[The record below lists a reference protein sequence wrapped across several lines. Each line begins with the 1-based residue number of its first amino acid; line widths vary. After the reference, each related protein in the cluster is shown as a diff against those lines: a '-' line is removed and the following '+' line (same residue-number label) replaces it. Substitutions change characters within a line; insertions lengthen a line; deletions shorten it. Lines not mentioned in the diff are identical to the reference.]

1 MVCCVVTQE
10 LELEKAALG
19 MLQRENEAKGGK
31 GGEEKKE
38 HIYNVE
44 AIHER
49 LEDISRVDL
58 LPWEE
63 TLVCTSSEAAEMPSS
78 SVHDDLE
85 RELSFYN
92 QVRGRRR

>member
-1 MVCCVVTQE
+1 MGGYSSDSEDTSVDEEE

-19 MLQRENEAKGGK
+19 MLQRESQEKSQGR
-31 GGEEKKE
+31 GEQKKE
-38 HIYNVE
+38 HIYNVD

-85 RELSFYN
+85 REQSSP
-92 QVRGRRR
+92 